1 VHDLEKAKR
10 LLDLK
15 VAEQQTHI
23 EELEDE
29 LQMAEDAKLR
39 LEVNMQALRAQH
51 DRDLQA
57 RDQQAEEVRRTFLRQ
72 VRDLEGELEDERKQ
86 RSAALTA
93 RKKIEGDYNELQ
105 LSLAKVSQQRDE
117 FDKKSKRL
125 QIQMKEA
132 SKESE
137 ETRVAK
143 DNLMRALKDK
153 EDLCMQLSAKLNAIQ
168 EELMNC
174 ERERRYSNQIINL
187 IGDYV
192 NEHRERTG
200 GDVVAA
206 E

>member
-1 VHDLEKAKR
+1 
-10 LLDLK
+10 
-15 VAEQQTHI
+15 
-23 EELEDE
+23 
-29 LQMAEDAKLR
+29 
-39 LEVNMQALRAQH
+39 MQALRTQH

-57 RDQQAEEVRRTFLRQ
+57 RDQQSEEVRRGFMRQ
-72 VRDLEGELEDERKQ
+72 VQVLEKELEDERKQ

-117 FDKKSKRL
+117 FDKKNKRL
-125 QIQMKEA
+125 QVQMKEA

-153 EDLCMQLSAKLNAIQ
+153 EDQCMQLSARLNAIQ
-168 EELMNC
+168 EELMSC

-200 GDVVAA
+200 SGVGGVGGARLNNSEYAA
-206 E
+206 NNDSSHRVENVNNNSSNAKLADASIVE